1 MFANPTDEHENL
13 NPMNSCLSWTKRTLT
28 SQWSHPQG
36 LISCWT
42 RVSKFFLFLG
52 YQVFDQLPKPGIGT
66 SKIVP
71 DSFTI
76 HNCYLTTSSS
86 HKGVILDTKALVGT
100 KGRGLVV
107 TYFFSTFPIRA
118 LNSKRCCLTP
128 DGAARINFSYHLMP
142 RPGFEPIGWDLLVSA
157 LQPLP
162 VPENS

>member
-13 NPMNSCLSWTKRTLT
+13 NPMNSCLSWTKLTLT

-42 RVSKFFLFLG
+42 RVSKFFQFLG
-52 YQVFDQLPKPGIGT
+52 YQVFDQLPEPGIGT

-71 DSFTI
+71 DSFSTQ
-76 HNCYLTTSSS
+76 NCYLTTSSS

-107 TYFFSTFPIRA
+107 TYFFLHSQSAHLIPSVVAWRQMARLGLIFPTTLCRGRDS
-118 LNSKRCCLTP
+118 NS
-128 DGAARINFSYHLMP
+128 
-142 RPGFEPIGWDLLVSA
+142 
-157 LQPLP
+157 
-162 VPENS
+162 